1 MAAAHARLVLPGLG
15 LAVLLTAF
23 AYGAR
28 AATGWSSLSPLIL
41 AAALGM
47 AWRAL
52 AGRPER
58 CRPGT
63 FFASRT
69 LMRLAIILLGLR
81 ITLAQ
86 VIDLGA
92 ASFAIIALTL
102 AATYAF
108 TAWAGPA
115 LGVER
120 RLSQLIAAGTAI
132 CGASAVMASNSVIAG
147 SDEDAAYAV
156 ACVTVF
162 GALSMFLYPLLP
174 ALLHL
179 EPSAYGLWAG
189 ASIHEVAQVIA
200 ASFQAGPQAG
210 EAGTIAKLGRVML
223 LLPVVLALGW
233 SELRRLG
240 PHAETRGKPQ
250 VPWFVLGFGVMI
262 VVNSLGVVPPQVAE
276 WGIAASGILLTLALA
291 ALGLETH
298 FGNLLARGWRPLA
311 LGGMA
316 WLFVSALSLGLV
328 EMVY

>member
-1 MAAAHARLVLPGLG
+1 MAATPARLLLPGLG
-15 LAVLLTAF
+15 LAAILTAF

-28 AATGWSSLSPLIL
+28 ATTGWTSLSPLIL

-52 AGRPER
+52 AGRPSV

-63 FFASRT
+63 MFASRW
-69 LMRLAIILLGLR
+69 LMRLAIVLLGLR

-86 VIDLGA
+86 VVDLGA
-92 ASFAIIALTL
+92 TSFAIIALTL

-108 TAWAGPA
+108 IAWAGPT

-132 CGASAVMASNSVIAG
+132 CGASAVMASNSVVAA

-162 GALSMFLYPLLP
+162 GSLSMFLYPLLP
-174 ALLHL
+174 TLLHMT
-179 EPSAYGLWAG
+179 PATYGLWAG
-189 ASIHEVAQVIA
+189 ASIHEVAQVMA
-200 ASFQAGPQAG
+200 ASFQAGAEAG

-223 LLPVVLALGW
+223 LLPVVFALGW

-240 PHAETRGKPQ
+240 PQARPHGKPQ
-250 VPWFVLGFGVMI
+250 APWFVLGFGVMI
-262 VVNSLGVVPPQVAE
+262 AVNSLGVVPAAVAE
-276 WGIAASGILLTLALA
+276 WGIQASGVLLALALA

-311 LGGMA
+311 LGAIG

-328 EMVY
+328 EIAY